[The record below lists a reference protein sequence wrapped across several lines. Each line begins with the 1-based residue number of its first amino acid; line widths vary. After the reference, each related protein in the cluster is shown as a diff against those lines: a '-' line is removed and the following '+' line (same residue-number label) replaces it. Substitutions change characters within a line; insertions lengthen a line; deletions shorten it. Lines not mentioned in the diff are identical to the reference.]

1 MLRILYILLFLK
13 TLAVVQEKSVTSPLT
28 VVLKLVAV
36 EYNIVQLY
44 LYGLI
49 NVLII
54 ELFGLSYI
62 YWSLL
67 LLYSSKIVVY

>member
-13 TLAVVQEKSVTSPLT
+13 TLAVVQEKSVTSPLK
-28 VVLKLVAV
+28 VVLKLAAV

>member
-36 EYNIVQLY
+36 EYNIV
-44 LYGLI
+44 
-49 NVLII
+49 
-54 ELFGLSYI
+54 LSI
-62 YWSLL
+62 LGP
-67 LLYSSKIVVY
+67 KKF